1 MIRDDISDRLIHLI
15 RGDTDKDAA
24 DTFLQILKERC
35 LRGGTGCIKGSYEC
49 VCFSE
54 APISHLS
61 RILANP
67 SPHGMYYKPF
77 GIMVSKDWLF
87 ERDGRPVIYQSDSE
101 FKLLKKSQRYRHV
114 RYEPG
119 SVDFTWEREWRIQ
132 TRKLSLEPKQT
143 TLVVPTRKWEEW
155 YQSKHIARLSKKAIA
170 NGFIDPRSVSKQRWH
185 FIVLEDLGVPIE
197 SVMPPE

>member
-15 RGDTDKDAA
+15 RGDTDEDAA
-24 DTFLQILKERC
+24 DTFLKILKQRC
-35 LRGGTGCIKGSYEC
+35 LRGGIGYIKGKYEC

-54 APISHLS
+54 SPISQLS

-87 ERDGRPVIYQSDSE
+87 ERGGRPVIYQPDSE
-101 FKLLKKSQRYRHV
+101 FELLKKSQEYRHV

-132 TRKLSLEPKQT
+132 TRKLSLKPEQT
-143 TLVVPTRKWEEW
+143 TMVVPTRKWEEW
-155 YQSKHIARLSKKAIA
+155 YQNKQFARHSKKAIV
-170 NGFIDPRSVSKQRWH
+170 NGI
-185 FIVLEDLGVPIE
+185 IVDADLHTTYPKPYDAILNGAAAP
-197 SVMPPE
+197 